1 MTTPTD
7 RAMTPERIGELK
19 RLCEQA
25 TPGPWAL
32 GDDYNDQ
39 RTLYVGEEWIAILP
53 HQCVASIEEQRDKD
67 AAFIAAAR
75 TALPD
80 CIEALKAE
88 RVRAEAAEA
97 TVARLEAR
105 WEQLKVELEDYA
117 NQRGDEATST
127 YRLGA
132 KSMAQTAVD
141 IMARLEGERP
151 HE

>member
-1 MTTPTD
+1 MTPTPQERRYSPEEMRVMAD
-7 RAMTPERIGELK
+7 WMLGQHSMVLRDSAAMLR
-19 RLCEQA
+19 Q
-25 TPGPWAL
+25 
-32 GDDYNDQ
+32 
-39 RTLYVGEEWIAILP
+39 
-53 HQCVASIEEQRDKD
+53 
-67 AAFIAAAR
+67 AAA
-75 TALPD
+75 A
-80 CIEALKAE
+80 
-88 RVRAEAAEA
+88 
-97 TVARLEAR
+97 EAR